1 MKKALKFISMLLVL
15 LCATPMLNCRKSNNN
30 NKKQEKT
37 VSVLELQSSLL
48 DGDWQFD
55 VAQND
60 NGEYSFSYFPN
71 STDQYTFD
79 FDKCIGT
86 ADANKNVK
94 NVEVTFNNLYNIEA
108 LQSYQTLIDLYNRL
122 EDQSIY
128 LSEIKTVG
136 CSYCAVNLEY
146 VFADAAFL
154 SLPYTE
160 ALTANAAMF
169 SGTPI
174 KYMYWTISSI
184 VNTKSNSVVIK
195 VEKTDGKTI

>member
-15 LCATPMLNCRKSNNN
+15 LCAIPMLNCSKSNNN
-30 NKKQEKT
+30 NIKQEKT
-37 VSVLELQSSLL
+37 VSVLELQSTLS

-55 VAQND
+55 IAQND

-71 STDQYTFD
+71 STAQYTFD

-94 NVEVTFNNLYNIEA
+94 NVEVTFNNLDNIEA
-108 LQSYQTLIDLYNRL
+108 LQSSQTLIDLYNRL
-122 EDQSIY
+122 NDQSIY

-136 CSYCAVNLEY
+136 CAFCAVDLES
-146 VFADAAFL
+146 VFADAGFL

-160 ALTANAAMF
+160 AIKATATMF

-174 KYMYWTISSI
+174 KYTYWTISSI
-184 VNTKSNSVVIK
+184 VSTKSNSVVIK
-195 VEKTDGKTI
+195 VEKTDDKTI

>member
-1 MKKALKFISMLLVL
+1 MKKALKYISMLLVL
-15 LCATPMLNCRKSNNN
+15 LCAIPILNCSKSNNN

-37 VSVLELQSSLL
+37 VSVLELQSTLS

-55 VAQND
+55 VVQND
-60 NGEYSFSYFPN
+60 DGEYSFSYFPS
-71 STDQYTFD
+71 STDQDTFN

-94 NVEVTFNNLYNIEA
+94 NIEVTFNNLYNIEA
-108 LQSYQTLIDLYNRL
+108 LQSDLTLIDLYNRL
-122 EDQSIY
+122 NDQSIY

-136 CSYCAVNLEY
+136 CAFCAMDLECI
-146 VFADAAFL
+146 FADTGFL
-154 SLPYTE
+154 SLPYTD
-160 ALTANAAMF
+160 ALKATAAMF

-174 KYMYWTISSI
+174 KYTYWTISSI

-195 VEKTDGKTI
+195 IEKTDGKTI